1 MFVCMLV
8 ADCLRSISL
17 SLESVKIKQRHESF
31 KRCIKA
37 GIFACFKKIYIER
50 ERYIYNYLMKRP
62 RKNVDQL

>member
-37 GIFACFKKIYIER
+37 GIFACFKK
-50 ERYIYNYLMKRP
+50 YIYREK
-62 RKNVDQL
+62 DIFIII